1 MQTFR
6 LAVKDKG
13 RTVLPSALQKACGF
27 APGAELIAR
36 TLGQGR
42 FLVETQDVV
51 LERIW
56 SGVPA
61 DREDNGVDALQEW
74 RLVSDA
80 ERSEHLSS
88 PDLPD
93 EATSQLRGAQLLSDL
108 GL

>member
-6 LAVKDKG
+6 LTVKDKG

-27 APGAELIAR
+27 APGTELIAR

-56 SGVPA
+56 SGVSA
-61 DREDNGVDALQEW
+61 DREDNGVDALQECVW
-74 RLVSDA
+74 SRMLSEASISPRPTCPTRQRPGRA
-80 ERSEHLSS
+80 ERSC
-88 PDLPD
+88 
-93 EATSQLRGAQLLSDL
+93 
-108 GL
+108 